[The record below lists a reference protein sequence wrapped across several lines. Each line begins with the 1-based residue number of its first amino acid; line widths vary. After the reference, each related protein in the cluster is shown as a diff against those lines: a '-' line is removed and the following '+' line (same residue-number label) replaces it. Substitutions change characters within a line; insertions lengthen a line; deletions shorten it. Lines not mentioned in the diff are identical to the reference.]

1 MKMFKR
7 EAKKKKKKER
17 KKISQKMTGSV
28 TLEILNLKF
37 FYLLAPWTNP
47 ENKFSHESPFPLK
60 KRKKLLQ
67 KKPALCSYLISSL
80 VRGSTRHK
88 HDKEQTNVRE
98 LLQRAKTK
106 TKNRVTSGDEQRPLQ
121 AEKMGT
127 SEWRRWEYDYC
138 KWVIWE
144 HRC

>member
-7 EAKKKKKKER
+7 EAKKKKRKKER
-17 KKISQKMTGSV
+17 KKISRKMTGSV

-80 VRGSTRHK
+80 VHGSTRHK
-88 HDKEQTNVRE
+88 HDKEQINVRE
-98 LLQRAKTK
+98 LLHREKTK
-106 TKNRVTSGDEQRPLQ
+106 TKNHMKSARRTSLIF
-121 AEKMGT
+121 AGT
-127 SEWRRWEYDYC
+127 SDSCEDSCDDEGWWLLN
-138 KWVIWE
+138 
-144 HRC
+144 

>member
-106 TKNRVTSGDEQRPLQ
+106 TKNHMKSVRRTSLIF
-121 AEKMGT
+121 AGT
-127 SEWRRWEYDYC
+127 SDSCEDSCDDEGWWLLN
-138 KWVIWE
+138 
-144 HRC
+144 